1 MQNERLYVGG
11 NRQRMHQINI
21 SDPEITF
28 KHILFPVWL
37 AAYKYRGKTH
47 RFAVN
52 ARTIRVE
59 RKRPYSKWKIAMAI
73 VLGLCVAV
81 AVGYLYA
88 TNQGG

>member
-1 MQNERLYVGG
+1 M
-11 NRQRMHQINI
+11 
-21 SDPEITF
+21 
-28 KHILFPVWL
+28 

-47 RFAVN
+47 RFVVN
-52 ARTIRVE
+52 ARTGRVE

-81 AVGYLYA
+81 AVRYLYA